1 LTIVFILNIN
11 MPRHILD
18 ELRERLED
26 IENIWLFLLVLLLAI
41 GVIAGGTLYGVYLY
55 TRH

>member
-1 LTIVFILNIN
+1 MTIVFILNIN

>member
-1 LTIVFILNIN
+1 

-18 ELRERLED
+18 ELRERLEE